1 MTYALINLHMYLQLG
16 YKKVGTTHPLVPSPN
31 TISTS
36 ILFNIDQKKRCSR
49 LDLTSSCRYAPP
61 TTDSPVPMSA
71 NNTPNGNSTALSA
84 PKTPNKLN
92 SASSSNPTVH
102 DASTLSDVRAT
113 LAALH
118 LRESSI
124 TDRLNALLSS
134 QADLSRE
141 LGRLDLLRANL
152 GSQVIATRTISNGML
167 SSAAD
172 TAGRLSSRVKELDL
186 EKDRVQQTLKVV
198 EQVAELKACVH
209 GVVGSMGAPQDWEA
223 AAGYISR
230 ASKVPESIIRGGFAA
245 SMVPSVEVPD
255 APWVTLENA
264 KESLCGLFLREF
276 EKAAKEG
283 DGAKV
288 TRFFKLFPLIGRGDV
303 GLDVYG
309 RYVCQGVAGT
319 ARSTLR
325 ATPGDTGKRD
335 GFFYA
340 NALTKLFE
348 HIAQIVE
355 NHGGLVERHYGEGK
369 MVKVIERLQMEADVQ
384 GGIILDSWSDERN
397 VDRKLT
403 DVKSY
408 PFSFLVQ
415 SFLPPQRTLAGTPR
429 VNSPAQGSGTNARN
443 SEDEGVDM
451 KEVDGLLSEISVM
464 LGRWSLY
471 SRFLAGKCKVS
482 IPPIQ
487 VFFYW
492 QLNSTRTQMPLMML
506 PYHCQMLL

>member
-1 MTYALINLHMYLQLG
+1 
-16 YKKVGTTHPLVPSPN
+16 
-31 TISTS
+31 
-36 ILFNIDQKKRCSR
+36 
-49 LDLTSSCRYAPP
+49 
-61 TTDSPVPMSA
+61 MSA
-71 NNTPNGNSTALSA
+71 NNIPNGNSTVSTQKAS
-84 PKTPNKLN
+84 NKLN
-92 SASSSNPTVH
+92 NPSSSSPIH
-102 DASTLSDVRAT
+102 DASTLSDVRAG

-118 LRESSI
+118 R
-124 TDRLNALLSS
+124 TYP
-134 QADLSRE
+134 E

-152 GSQVIATRTISNGML
+152 GSQVIATRSISNGML

-230 ASKVPESIIRGGFAA
+230 ASKVPEPIIRGGFAA

-255 APWVTLENA
+255 APW
-264 KESLCGLFLREF
+264 
-276 EKAAKEG
+276 
-283 DGAKV
+283 
-288 TRFFKLFPLIGRGDV
+288 
-303 GLDVYG
+303 
-309 RYVCQGVAGT
+309 GVAGT
-319 ARSTLR
+319 ARATLK
-325 ATPGDTGKRD
+325 ATPGDAGKRD

-355 NHGGLVERHYGEGK
+355 SHGGLVERHYGEGK

-384 GGIILDSWSDERN
+384 GGIILDSWGDERS

-403 DVKSY
+403 DAKSY

-415 SFLPPQRTLAGTPR
+415 SFLPPQRTLTGTPR
-429 VNSPAQGSGTNARN
+429 VNSPAIGGGTNSRN

-451 KEVDGLLSEISVM
+451 KEVDALLSEISIM

-471 SRFLAGKCKVS
+471 SKFLASKCRNPDTPEDAPLS
-482 IPPIQ
+482 IPEVVTKSNLGRKI
-487 VFFYW
+487 
-492 QLNSTRTQMPLMML
+492 SSA
-506 PYHCQMLL
+506 

>member
-1 MTYALINLHMYLQLG
+1 
-16 YKKVGTTHPLVPSPN
+16 
-31 TISTS
+31 
-36 ILFNIDQKKRCSR
+36 
-49 LDLTSSCRYAPP
+49 
-61 TTDSPVPMSA
+61 MSA
-71 NNTPNGNSTALSA
+71 NNIPNGNSSGPTTQK
-84 PKTPNKLN
+84 PTNKLN
-92 SASSSNPTVH
+92 ANSTSSAPSIH
-102 DASTLSDVRAT
+102 DASSLSDVRAA

-118 LRESSI
+118 VRETSV
-124 TDRLNALLSS
+124 TNRLNALLSS

-152 GSQVIATRTISNGML
+152 GSQVIATRSISNGML

-172 TAGRLSSRVKELDL
+172 TAGRLSSRVKDLDL

-230 ASKVPESIIRGGFAA
+230 ASKVPEPIIRGGFAA

-276 EKAAKEG
+276 EKAAKDG

-319 ARSTLR
+319 ARATLR
-325 ATPGDTGKRD
+325 AAPGDAGKKD

-355 NHGGLVERHYGEGK
+355 SHGGLVERHYGEGK

-384 GGIILDSWSDERN
+384 GGIILDSWSDERG

-403 DVKSY
+403 DAKSY

-415 SFLPPQRTLAGTPR
+415 SFLPPQRTLTGTPR
-429 VNSPAQGSGTNARN
+429 MNSPALGGGTNARN

-464 LGRWSLY
+464 LGRWALY

-482 IPPIQ
+482 NYFRIIRK
-487 VFFYW
+487 V
-492 QLNSTRTQMPLMML
+492 NN
-506 PYHCQMLL
+506 